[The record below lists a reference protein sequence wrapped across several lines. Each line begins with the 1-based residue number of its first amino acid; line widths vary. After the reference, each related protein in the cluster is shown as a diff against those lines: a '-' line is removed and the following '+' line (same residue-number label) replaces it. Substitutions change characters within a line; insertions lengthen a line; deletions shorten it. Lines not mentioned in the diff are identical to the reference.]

1 MSPVSRPTLS
11 CREIEREETMLEL
24 HNTLSGEVEE
34 FQPLEKGRVRFYSC
48 GPTVYDY
55 FHIGNARPFIVFD
68 GLRRY
73 LEFKGYEVEF
83 TQNVTDLDDK
93 IIDRAEEEGL
103 EPAELAEKYA
113 DAYFE
118 DLERLGIKEADF
130 RPRVTEYVD
139 EIIEHVSALVDKG
152 YGYEVD
158 GDVYFRVRE
167 FEDYGKL
174 SGRSVDDLESG
185 SRVEVND
192 KKEDPLDFTLWKSS
206 KPGEPSWESPWGQG
220 RPGWHIECSVM
231 AQRTLGETIDIH
243 AGGQD
248 LIFPHHEN
256 EIAQS
261 EARTGKE
268 FSRYW
273 LHNGLLRFEGEK
285 MSKSLGNFEYAR
297 DVLED
302 YGEETVR
309 YFYFSTHYRKPLNFS
324 KKNLDDARSAVD
336 RVYEFMGIVEEL
348 GITDRGDSPDSG
360 EGKEFLGAIET
371 ARDRFETEMDKDFN
385 TPGGLG
391 VIFDLVKRGNKFR
404 DSGPNEEYYL
414 LARAKE
420 KVKELAEPLGLFQGR
435 SEPTAGGLEEDLI
448 DLLLEVRNQLR
459 QESRWELADRIRAEL
474 KEMGIEIKDRDGE
487 TIWTVGRSEE

>member
-1 MSPVSRPTLS
+1 
-11 CREIEREETMLEL
+11 MLEL
-24 HNTLSGEVEE
+24 HNTLTGESEKFE
-34 FQPLEKGRVRFYSC
+34 PLEEGKVRFYSC

-73 LEFKGYEVEF
+73 LEYKGYDVNF

-93 IIDRAEEEGL
+93 IIDRAEEEGVDP
-103 EPAELAEKYA
+103 EELAEKYA
-113 DAYFE
+113 EAYFE
-118 DLERLGIKEADF
+118 DLDRLGVKEADH

-139 EIIEHVSALVDKG
+139 EIIGHVEALVEKG

-167 FEDYGKL
+167 FDDYGKL
-174 SGRSVDDLESG
+174 SGRSVEDLDSG
-185 SRVEVND
+185 SRVEVNE
-192 KKEDPLDFTLWKSS
+192 KKEDPLDFALWKKS

-231 AQRTLGETIDIH
+231 AQETLGETIDIH

-261 EARTGKE
+261 EARAGKQ

-302 YGEETVR
+302 FDSETVR
-309 YFYFSTHYRKPLNFS
+309 YFYFSAHYRKPLNFS
-324 KKNLDDARSAVD
+324 EKNLKDAKSAVD
-336 RVYEFMGIVEEL
+336 RVYEFFDVAKGFGTEKTRESVPETEAGEEFRRYVESA
-348 GITDRGDSPDSG
+348 DS
-360 EGKEFLGAIET
+360 
-371 ARDRFETEMDKDFN
+371 RFQEEMDKDFN

-391 VIFDLVKRGNKFR
+391 VIFDLVKEGNKFR
-404 DSGPNEEYYL
+404 DSGPEVDLFLLEE
-414 LARAKE
+414 AAE
-420 KVKELAEPLGLFQGR
+420 KVKELAEPLGLFQGTER
-435 SEPTAGGLEEDLI
+435 GRLKGLEEGLLE
-448 DLLLEVRNQLR
+448 LLLDVRSELR
-459 QESRWELADRIRAEL
+459 EEEHWEIADRIRSEL
-474 KEMGIEIKDRDGE
+474 KDMGIEIKDQEGGTAWR
-487 TIWTVGRSEE
+487 VNS

>member
-1 MSPVSRPTLS
+1 
-11 CREIEREETMLEL
+11 MLEL
-24 HNTLSGEVEE
+24 HNTLTGETEE
-34 FQPLEKGRVRFYSC
+34 FVPLEEGKVRFYSC

-73 LEFKGYEVEF
+73 LEFKGYDVEF

-103 EPAELAEKYA
+103 EPAELAKKYA
-113 DAYFE
+113 DAYFQ
-118 DLERLGIKEADF
+118 DLERLGIKEADY

-139 EIIEHVSALVDKG
+139 EIIDHVSALVEEG

-158 GDVYFRVRE
+158 GDVYFRVRK
-167 FEDYGKL
+167 FENYGKL

-185 SRVEVND
+185 SRVEVNE
-192 KKEDPLDFTLWKSS
+192 KKEDPLDFALWKSS

-231 AQRTLGETIDIH
+231 AQGTLGETIDIH

-302 YGEETVR
+302 YDSETVR
-309 YFYFSTHYRKPLNFS
+309 YFYFATHYRKPLNFS
-324 KKNLDDARSAVD
+324 KKNLDDAASAVNK
-336 RVYEFMGIVEEL
+336 VYDFFEVVEGSGNPGKQGAPGTEEGREFQ
-348 GITDRGDSPDSG
+348 DY
-360 EGKEFLGAIET
+360 LGAADE
-371 ARDRFETEMDKDFN
+371 RFTEEMDKDFN

-391 VIFDLVKRGNKFR
+391 VIFDLIKRANKFR
-404 DSGPNEEYYL
+404 DGGPEKDMFL
-414 LARAKE
+414 LESAAD
-420 KVKELAEPLGLFQGR
+420 KVRELSRPLGLFQGKG
-435 SEPTAGGLEEDLI
+435 ENQLEGLEEGLLE
-448 DLLLEVRNQLR
+448 LLLDVRGDLR
-459 QESRWELADRIRAEL
+459 KEEHWELADKIRSEL
-474 KEMGIEIKDRDGE
+474 KSMGIEIKDQDGG
-487 TIWTVGRSEE
+487 TNWRVKS

>member
-1 MSPVSRPTLS
+1 
-11 CREIEREETMLEL
+11 MLEL
-24 HNTLSGEVEE
+24 HNNLTGETEE
-34 FQPLEKGRVRFYSC
+34 FEPLEEGKVRFYSC

-118 DLERLGIKEADF
+118 DLERLGIKEADY

-192 KKEDPLDFTLWKSS
+192 KKEDPLDFALWKSS

-231 AQRTLGETIDIH
+231 AQGTLGETIDIH

-302 YGEETVR
+302 YDSETVR
-309 YFYFSTHYRKPLNFS
+309 YFYFATHYRKPLNFS
-324 KKNLDDARSAVD
+324 KKNLDDAASAVKK
-336 RVYEFMGIVEEL
+336 VYDFFEVVEGIEN
-348 GITDRGDSPDSG
+348 GQKHGPPGTK
-360 EGKEFLGAIET
+360 EGKEFQDYLESAEE
-371 ARDRFETEMDKDFN
+371 RFTEEMDKDFN

-391 VIFDLVKRGNKFR
+391 VIFDLIKRANKFR
-404 DSGPNEEYYL
+404 NAGPEEDMFL
-414 LARAKE
+414 LEQAAD
-420 KVKELAEPLGLFQGR
+420 KVRKLSRPLGLFQGKGE
-435 SEPTAGGLEEDLI
+435 SQLEGLEEGLLE
-448 DLLLEVRNQLR
+448 LLLDVREDLR
-459 QESRWELADRIRAEL
+459 EEEHWKLADKIRSEL
-474 KEMGIEIKDRDGE
+474 KSMGVEIKDQEGG
-487 TIWTVGRSEE
+487 TNWSLKS

>member
-1 MSPVSRPTLS
+1 
-11 CREIEREETMLEL
+11 MLEL
-24 HNTLSGEVEE
+24 HNTLTGELEE
-34 FQPLEKGRVRFYSC
+34 FRPLEEGKVRFYSC

-73 LEFKGYEVEF
+73 LEFKGYAVEF

-93 IIDRAEEEGL
+93 IIDRAEEEGV
-103 EPAELAEKYA
+103 EPDELAEKYA
-113 DAYFE
+113 RAYFK
-118 DLERLGIKEADF
+118 DLGRLGVKEADYK
-130 RPRVTEYVD
+130 PRVTDSID
-139 EIIEHVSALVDKG
+139 EIIEHVSALIDRG

-158 GDVYFRVRE
+158 GDVYFRVRS
-167 FEDYGKL
+167 FSDYGKL
-174 SGRSVDDLESG
+174 SGRSIDDLQSG
-185 SRVEVND
+185 ARVEVEE
-192 KKEDPLDFTLWKSS
+192 KKEDPLDFALWKKS
-206 KPGEPSWESPWGQG
+206 KEGEPGWNSPWGRG

-231 AQRTLGETIDIH
+231 AQNSLGETIDIH

-297 DVLED
+297 EVLED

-324 KKNLDDARSAVD
+324 KKNLDDARSAVE
-336 RVYEFMGIVEEL
+336 RVYEFLRNVDEL
-348 GITDRGDSPDSG
+348 DIPENEGPPETEAG
-360 EGKEFLGAIET
+360 EEFLSSIET
-371 ARDRFETEMDKDFN
+371 ARERFEEEMDKDFN

-404 DSGPNEEYYL
+404 DQAGKRDYYL
-414 LARAKE
+414 LKRAKQ

-435 SEPTAGGLEEDLI
+435 GEPAAGGKEEELI
-448 DLLLEVRNQLR
+448 DLLLGVRNELR
-459 QESRWELADRIRAEL
+459 EESQWELADEIRSKL

-487 TIWTVGRSEE
+487 TSWTVSRGGK

>member
-1 MSPVSRPTLS
+1 
-11 CREIEREETMLEL
+11 MLEL
-24 HNTLSGEVEE
+24 HNTLTGETEE
-34 FQPLEKGRVRFYSC
+34 FVPLKEGKVRFYSC

-93 IIDRAEEEGL
+93 IIDRADEEGMK
-103 EPAELAEKYA
+103 PDELAKKYA
-113 DAYFE
+113 EAYFE
-118 DLERLGIKEADF
+118 DLERLGIKEADY

-139 EIIEHVSALVDKG
+139 EIIDHVSALIDRG
-152 YGYEVD
+152 YGYEVE

-174 SGRSVDDLESG
+174 SGRLVDDLESG
-185 SRVEVND
+185 SRVEVNV
-192 KKEDPLDFTLWKSS
+192 KKEDPLDFALWKSS
-206 KPGEPSWESPWGQG
+206 KSGEPSWESPWGEG

-231 AQRTLGETIDIH
+231 AQGTLGDTIDIH

-261 EARTGKE
+261 EARTGKQ
-268 FSRYW
+268 FARYW

-302 YGEETVR
+302 YDSETVR
-309 YFYFSTHYRKPLNFS
+309 YFYFATHYRKPLNFS
-324 KKNLDDARSAVD
+324 KKNLDDADSAVKK
-336 RVYEFMGIVEEL
+336 VYDFFEAVEGIGSSE
-348 GITDRGDSPDSG
+348 G
-360 EGKEFLGAIET
+360 EGSLSTERGKEFRNYLESADE
-371 ARDRFETEMDKDFN
+371 RFMEEMDKDFN

-391 VIFDLVKRGNKFR
+391 VIFDLIKRGNKFR
-404 DSGPNEEYYL
+404 DGGPEEDLFL
-414 LARAKE
+414 LEGAAAK
-420 KVKELAEPLGLFQGR
+420 VRELTRPLGLFQGKGENR
-435 SEPTAGGLEEDLI
+435 LKGLEEGLLK
-448 DLLLEVRNQLR
+448 LLLDVRKDLR
-459 QESRWELADRIRAEL
+459 EEEQWKLADKIRSEL
-474 KEMGIEIKDRDGE
+474 KEMGIEIKDQEGG
-487 TIWTVGRSEE
+487 TNWSVNS

>member
-1 MSPVSRPTLS
+1 
-11 CREIEREETMLEL
+11 MLEL
-24 HNTLSGEVEE
+24 HNTLTGETEE
-34 FQPLEKGRVRFYSC
+34 FEPLEEGKVRFYSC

-73 LEFKGYEVEF
+73 LEFKGYDVEF

-118 DLERLGIKEADF
+118 DLERLGIKEADY

-139 EIIEHVSALVDKG
+139 EIIDHVSALVDKG

-158 GDVYFRVRE
+158 GDVYFRVRK

-185 SRVEVND
+185 SRVEVNV
-192 KKEDPLDFTLWKSS
+192 KKEDPLDFALWKSA

-231 AQRTLGETIDIH
+231 AQGTLGDTIDIH

-302 YGEETVR
+302 YNSETVR
-309 YFYFSTHYRKPLNFS
+309 YFYFATHYRKPLNFS
-324 KKNLDDARSAVD
+324 KKNLDDAASAVKK
-336 RVYEFMGIVEEL
+336 VYDFFEVVEGIENTEK
-348 GITDRGDSPDSG
+348 RSSPGTED
-360 EGKEFLGAIET
+360 GKQFQDYLESADE
-371 ARDRFETEMDKDFN
+371 RFTEEMDKDFN

-391 VIFDLVKRGNKFR
+391 VIFDLIKRANKFR
-404 DSGPNEEYYL
+404 DRGPEEDMFL
-414 LARAKE
+414 LEPAADKVRELAR
-420 KVKELAEPLGLFQGR
+420 PLGLFQGKR
-435 SEPTAGGLEEDLI
+435 EDRLEGLEEELLKLVLDVRDDLR
-448 DLLLEVRNQLR
+448 E
-459 QESRWELADRIRAEL
+459 EEHWELADKIRSEL
-474 KEMGIEIKDRDGE
+474 KSMGIEIKDQEGGTNWR
-487 TIWTVGRSEE
+487 VKS

>member
-1 MSPVSRPTLS
+1 
-11 CREIEREETMLEL
+11 MLEL
-24 HNTLSGEVEE
+24 HNNLTGETEE
-34 FQPLEKGRVRFYSC
+34 FEPLEEGKVRFYSC

-118 DLERLGIKEADF
+118 DLERLGIKEADY

-192 KKEDPLDFTLWKSS
+192 KKEDPLDFALWKSS

-231 AQRTLGETIDIH
+231 AQGTLGETIDIH

-302 YGEETVR
+302 YDSETVR
-309 YFYFSTHYRKPLNFS
+309 YFYFATHYRKPLNFS
-324 KKNLDDARSAVD
+324 KKNLDDAASAVKK
-336 RVYEFMGIVEEL
+336 VYDFFEVVEGIEN
-348 GITDRGDSPDSG
+348 GQKHGPPRTK
-360 EGKEFLGAIET
+360 EGKEFQDYLESAEE
-371 ARDRFETEMDKDFN
+371 RFTEEMDKDFN

-391 VIFDLVKRGNKFR
+391 VIFDLIKRANKFR
-404 DSGPNEEYYL
+404 NAGPEEDMFL
-414 LARAKE
+414 LEQAAD
-420 KVKELAEPLGLFQGR
+420 KVRKLSRPLGLFQGKGE
-435 SEPTAGGLEEDLI
+435 SQLEGLEEGLLE
-448 DLLLEVRNQLR
+448 LLLDVREDLR
-459 QESRWELADRIRAEL
+459 EEEHWKLADKIRSEL
-474 KEMGIEIKDRDGE
+474 KSMGVEIKDQEGG
-487 TIWTVGRSEE
+487 TNWSLKS

>member
-1 MSPVSRPTLS
+1 
-11 CREIEREETMLEL
+11 MLEL
-24 HNTLSGEVEE
+24 YNTLTGETEKFE
-34 FQPLEKGRVRFYSC
+34 PLEEGKVRFYSC

-93 IIDRAEEEGL
+93 IIDRAEEEGV
-103 EPAELAEKYA
+103 EPDELAKKYA
-113 DAYFE
+113 GAYFD
-118 DLERLGIKEADF
+118 DLERLGIKEADY

-139 EIIEHVSALVDKG
+139 EIIDHVSALIDRG
-152 YGYEVD
+152 YGYEVE
-158 GDVYFRVRE
+158 GDVYFRVRK

-185 SRVEVND
+185 SRVEVNV
-192 KKEDPLDFTLWKSS
+192 KKEDPLDFALWKSA
-206 KPGEPSWESPWGQG
+206 KPGEPSWESPWGEG

-231 AQRTLGETIDIH
+231 AQGTLGETIDIH

-261 EARTGKE
+261 EARTGKP
-268 FSRYW
+268 FTRYW

-297 DVLED
+297 DVLEEYD
-302 YGEETVR
+302 SETVR

-324 KKNLDDARSAVD
+324 EKNLDDAASAVKK
-336 RVYEFMGIVEEL
+336 VYDFFEAVE
-348 GITDRGDSPDSG
+348 GGDNSEGKNSAST
-360 EGKEFLGAIET
+360 ERGKEFQDYLESADE
-371 ARDRFETEMDKDFN
+371 RFMEEMDKDFN

-391 VIFDLVKRGNKFR
+391 VIFDLIKRGNKFR
-404 DSGPNEEYYL
+404 DGGPEEDLFL
-414 LARAKE
+414 LEQAAD
-420 KVKELAEPLGLFQGR
+420 KVRELSRPLGLFQGENEGR
-435 SEPTAGGLEEDLI
+435 LEGLEEGLLE
-448 DLLLEVRNQLR
+448 LLLEVRNDLR
-459 QESRWELADRIRAEL
+459 EEERWELADKIRSEL
-474 KEMGIEIKDRDGE
+474 ERMGIEIKDQEGGTNWRVD
-487 TIWTVGRSEE
+487 S

>member
-1 MSPVSRPTLS
+1 
-11 CREIEREETMLEL
+11 MLEL
-24 HNTLSGEVEE
+24 QNSMSGEKERFE
-34 FQPLEKGRVRFYSC
+34 PLEEGKVRFYSC

-73 LEFKGYEVEF
+73 LEYKGYDVEF

-93 IIDRAEEEGL
+93 IIDRADEEGV
-103 EPAELAEKYA
+103 EPEELAEKYA
-113 DAYFE
+113 EAYFE
-118 DLERLGIKEADF
+118 DLERLGVEEADH

-139 EIIEHVSALVDKG
+139 RIIEHVEALVDKG

-158 GDVYFRVRE
+158 GNVYFRVRE

-174 SGRSVDDLESG
+174 SGRSVDDLDSG
-185 SRVEVND
+185 SRVEVNEE
-192 KKEDPLDFTLWKSS
+192 KEDPLDFALWKKSG
-206 KPGEPSWESPWGQG
+206 PDEPSWDSPWGQG

-231 AQRTLGETIDIH
+231 AQGTLGDTIDIH

-261 EARTGKE
+261 EARTGKP
-268 FSRYW
+268 FARYW

-302 YGEETVR
+302 YDSETIR

-324 KKNLDDARSAVD
+324 KKNLEDAASAVD
-336 RVYEFMGIVEEL
+336 RVYEFYDAAESVPDLNSTGESPKTEEGEEFRKYVESAD
-348 GITDRGDSPDSG
+348 DRYQ
-360 EGKEFLGAIET
+360 E
-371 ARDRFETEMDKDFN
+371 EMDKDFN
-385 TPGGLG
+385 TSGGLG
-391 VIFDLVKRGNKFR
+391 IIFDLIKEANRFR
-404 DSGPNEEYYL
+404 DEGPTEDAFL
-414 LARAKE
+414 IRAAAD
-420 KVKELAEPLGLFQGR
+420 KVKELARPLGLFQGEER
-435 SEPTAGGLEEDLI
+435 RRLEGMEEELL
-448 DLLLEVRNQLR
+448 DLLLEVRGELR
-459 QESRWELADRIRAEL
+459 EGEHWELADRIRSEL
-474 KEMGIEIKDRDGE
+474 KGMGIEIKDQ
-487 TIWTVGRSEE
+487 EEGTNWRVSS